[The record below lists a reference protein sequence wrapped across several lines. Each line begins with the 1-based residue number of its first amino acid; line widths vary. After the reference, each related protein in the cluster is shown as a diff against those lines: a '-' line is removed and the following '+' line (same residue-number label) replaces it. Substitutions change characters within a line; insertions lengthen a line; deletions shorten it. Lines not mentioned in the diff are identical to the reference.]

1 MKRKIQ
7 RPLLARRDVEMEI
20 EHEVKSSD
28 REQGL
33 FIQHSF

>member
-1 MKRKIQ
+1 MKRKSQ

-33 FIQHSF
+33 FILHSF